1 MRKAEKEEKTEN
13 ALSPKLRVSR
23 GKVYCKTPY
32 KWERIKIKIMMP
44 FNLTAWTSIPLSLRK
59 LRGKTDKVKIKF
71 N

>member
-44 FNLTAWTSIPLSLRK
+44 FNLTA
-59 LRGKTDKVKIKF
+59 
-71 N
+71 